1 MFVFFSDIAK
11 KSTENMVSELVNY
24 VQSNKDIISD
34 FAKEYLEM
42 EKLDIDEYIYE
53 TKQGNRGNKLTIC
66 LLCQLYKVRAAIIG
80 EDEIWFTSLS

>member
-1 MFVFFSDIAK
+1 MYNL
-11 KSTENMVSELVNY
+11 T
-24 VQSNKDIISD
+24 KDTISD

-66 LLCQLYKVRAAIIG
+66 FIIVNCTKYEAAIIG
-80 EDEIWFTSLS
+80 EDEIWFTSVG